1 MEGRSTGAPPEHC
14 FFLFKKK
21 AGQKFSV
28 RIRKDLK
35 FYNVNT
41 KQAMPVSNE
50 YEGRYEGK
58 KTETIH
64 RSSLRKVINVS
75 F

>member
-14 FFLFKKK
+14 VFFKKK

-28 RIRKDLK
+28 RIRTDLK

-50 YEGRYEGK
+50 YEGRYEEK
-58 KTETIH
+58 KLKLFIGA
-64 RSSLRKVINVS
+64 R
-75 F
+75 